1 MVPGCFRDHPITKAF
16 IVLLSAASGARLL
29 TSGRALA
36 PRLSDQGSLLFF
48 LRESRLIQSFNV
60 DSAELPPDVWQRRL
74 GLKAAAQRWQS
85 SKGHRWWMVWLQD
98 GSPLLVLHR
107 TKASEPSRVSSTFP
121 DVELLFADEL
131 HRKSFFSKSPS
142 RISTRSILE
151 EDCID
156 RLTRSPAVAWNPS
169 GLSAIAGPLA
179 FALNSGS
186 HGCLSLTLDGRQRLR
201 LDGSVSSRPLSSAP
215 RSLRRPPGIE
225 SGFQAFVDATPMNNR
240 LALHWQGASTKPLF
254 SSLLQRRLISDAIE
268 KTYGLTPKF
277 QAEWLKAP
285 MDLQAKLSN
294 DGPFKASL
302 QLSLAFDPRHD
313 EIVNKGLASLAS
325 NLEQRGLRPEV
336 NQSTVGTN
344 KAQSAAIIW
353 KGSDQNVLG
362 HWSVQSTTPY
372 QMSLQLSLGGPLE
385 AVLPSLTLKPK
396 SGLSVRFD
404 AKQLR
409 RLGWLKATWPALVQ
423 QAGQG
428 ELLLKPMLGH
438 RSGQAETWYWLKGQL
453 SLR

>member
-1 MVPGCFRDHPITKAF
+1 MVPRCFRDHPITTAF

-268 KTYGLTPKF
+268 KTYGLTPDF
-277 QAEWLKAP
+277 QAAWLGAPLDLKAQ
-285 MDLQAKLSN
+285 LRN
-294 DGPFKASL
+294 DGPFKASI
-302 QLSLAFDPRHD
+302 QLSVVFHARHA
-313 EIVNKGLASLAS
+313 ETLQTGLTSVAS
-325 NLEQRGLRPEV
+325 NLELRGLRPQV
-336 NQSTVGTN
+336 SPSAAGTNGQSTVLM
-344 KAQSAAIIW
+344 W
-353 KGSDQNVLG
+353 KGQGQSVLG
-362 HWSVQSTTPY
+362 RWSVDSTTPN
-372 QMSLQLSLGGPLE
+372 QISLQLSLGG
-385 AVLPSLTLKPK
+385 ASVSRLPSSIQRPS
-396 SGLSVRFD
+396 SGLRIRFD

-409 RLGWLKATWPALVQ
+409 DLGWLKATWPRLVQ

>member
-1 MVPGCFRDHPITKAF
+1 MVPRCFRDHPITTAF

-201 LDGSVSSRPLSSAP
+201 LDGSVSSRPLSSP
-215 RSLRRPPGIE
+215 PKSLRRPPEIE

-268 KTYGLTPKF
+268 KTYGLTPDF
-277 QAEWLKAP
+277 QAAWLGAPFDLKAQ
-285 MDLQAKLSN
+285 LRN
-294 DGPFKASL
+294 DGPL
-302 QLSLAFDPRHD
+302 RHQF
-313 EIVNKGLASLAS
+313 S
-325 NLEQRGLRPEV
+325 
-336 NQSTVGTN
+336 
-344 KAQSAAIIW
+344 SALY
-353 KGSDQNVLG
+353 S
-362 HWSVQSTTPY
+362 
-372 QMSLQLSLGGPLE
+372 
-385 AVLPSLTLKPK
+385 
-396 SGLSVRFD
+396 
-404 AKQLR
+404 
-409 RLGWLKATWPALVQ
+409 
-423 QAGQG
+423 
-428 ELLLKPMLGH
+428 MLGM
-438 RSGQAETWYWLKGQL
+438 LKHF
-453 SLR
+453 RRV

>member
-1 MVPGCFRDHPITKAF
+1 
-16 IVLLSAASGARLL
+16 
-29 TSGRALA
+29 
-36 PRLSDQGSLLFF
+36 
-48 LRESRLIQSFNV
+48 
-60 DSAELPPDVWQRRL
+60 
-74 GLKAAAQRWQS
+74 
-85 SKGHRWWMVWLQD
+85 MVWLQD
-98 GSPLLVLHR
+98 GAPLLVLQR
-107 TKASEPSRVSSTFP
+107 TTASKPSRLASSFP
-121 DVELLFADEL
+121 DVELVFADEL
-131 HRKSFFSKSPS
+131 HRTSFFSTRPS
-142 RISTRSILE
+142 GGLTRSKLE
-151 EDCID
+151 KDCID
-156 RLTRSPAVAWNPS
+156 RLTRSTAVAWNPS
-169 GLSAIAGPLA
+169 GLSAIAGPLT
-179 FALNSGS
+179 FALHSGS
-186 HGCLSLTLDGRQRLR
+186 HGCLSLALDGRRMLI
-201 LDGSVSSRPLSSAP
+201 LEGSVSSRPLSSAP
-215 RSLRRPPGIE
+215 WSLRRPPGIE
-225 SGFQAFVDATPMNNR
+225 SAFRTFRGASPTNHR

-254 SSLLQRRLISDAIE
+254 ASLLQRRLISDAIE

-372 QMSLQLSLGGPLE
+372 QMSLQLSLGRPLE